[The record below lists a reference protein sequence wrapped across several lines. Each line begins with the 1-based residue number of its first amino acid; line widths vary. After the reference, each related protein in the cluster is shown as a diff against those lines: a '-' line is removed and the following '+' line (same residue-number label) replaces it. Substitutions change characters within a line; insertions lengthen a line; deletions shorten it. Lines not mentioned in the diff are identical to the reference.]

1 MRRSG
6 VDERRRDGALALVTL
21 TLLTAISIR
30 ADATGRLF
38 DPVVAVAGC
47 LGMSALEAVFLRYPD
62 RTRAVWNRRPVQ
74 GVAVVGVVA
83 IGLAAVRTSGG
94 ALALGLLVWGLVGYL
109 VLLGVTVRHGNP
121 IARLASK

>member
-1 MRRSG
+1 M
-6 VDERRRDGALALVTL
+6 LALVTL

-47 LGMSALEAVFLRYPD
+47 LGMSALEAVLLRYPD
-62 RTRAVWNRRPVQ
+62 RTRAVWNHRPVQ

-83 IGLAAVRTSGG
+83 IGLAAVRTSAG

-121 IARLASK
+121 IARLTGR